1 MQSFASPYINGFN
14 NYAGSIGT
22 PERYSLANRYAYR
35 MENSEDIG
43 TELPKAAEIKKKET
57 EPLVFRRNDSS
68 NFYSR
73 KRKTFYHILYSSV
86 HINES
91 KV

>member
-43 TELPKAAEIKKKET
+43 AESPKAAEIKKKET

-73 KRKTFYHILYSSV
+73 KRKTFYHIYIYIQFGS
-86 HINES
+86 HQ
-91 KV
+91 